1 MIILW
6 IIWYLYSKG
15 ACYMDIIGKIITFIM
30 SVISN
35 LIGSRS
41 LIEDIKKA
49 FVENFKK
56 DK

>member
-1 MIILW
+1 
-6 IIWYLYSKG
+6 
-15 ACYMDIIGKIITFIM
+15 MDIIGKIITFIM

-49 FVENFKK
+49 FVENSKK